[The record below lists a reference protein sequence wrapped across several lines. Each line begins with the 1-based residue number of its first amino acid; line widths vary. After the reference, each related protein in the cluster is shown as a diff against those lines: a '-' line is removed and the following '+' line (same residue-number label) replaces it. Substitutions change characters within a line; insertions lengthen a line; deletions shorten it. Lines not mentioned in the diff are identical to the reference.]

1 MEKFTYQQ
9 ATEAAEEGAP
19 ILVTPRWVKKVV
31 KNHHAD
37 FSEFIADKGEKTSY
51 DACDVFAWLGY

>member
-1 MEKFTYQQ
+1 MEKFTAQQ
-9 ATEAAEEGAP
+9 ANEAAEEGEP
-19 ILVTPRWVKKVV
+19 IQVTPRWVRKVV

-37 FSEFIADKGEKTSY
+37 YSEFIADKGAKDTY